1 MEILAQLAAGLVLWT
16 FLEYAIHRWLGH
28 RQGTFAAALHGV
40 HHRDPSAVFA
50 IGAWLPAALAMILML
65 VFTGPGAAVNLYGGA
80 LLGFALYEAFHYRLH
95 FRLPANRIEAYLR
108 ARHLAHHD
116 RDSQSCFGVTSPLWD
131 RVFGTEPTL
140 NCETVRMLAVRAPL
154 AAKSNLGR
162 FPRISTR

>member
-1 MEILAQLAAGLVLWT
+1 
-16 FLEYAIHRWLGH
+16 
-28 RQGTFAAALHGV
+28 
-40 HHRDPSAVFA
+40 
-50 IGAWLPAALAMILML
+50 MILML